1 MQAALASYH
10 LLSVHAFETLSH
22 SDQRLH
28 TLSSRSQIAIMPRK
42 TKDTKAHSE
51 DLLDEPPT
59 SINPYEVLSLEKTAT
74 AAQVKSAYRKAA
86 LRHHPDKAPED
97 EKENAH
103 EKFQEIALAYAILS
117 DERRRKRYDTTGNTS
132 ESLDIED
139 DDFNWTDFF
148 REQTATMVDGA
159 MIEKIKKEY
168 QGSEEERADILA
180 AYTEFEG
187 DMDAIYEQIMCSNVL
202 EDDERFH
209 GIIDAAIEAG
219 DVEGYRTYTKES
231 KASKKK
237 RIANAKSEA
246 NEAMEM
252 AEELGVKDKLF
263 GGGSGGGSKKKKND
277 EEALMSL
284 IQQRNK
290 SRGESFFAD
299 LEAKYG
305 GGGKRKT
312 ADEPPEEAFARNA
325 KAKKRRK

>member
-1 MQAALASYH
+1 
-10 LLSVHAFETLSH
+10 
-22 SDQRLH
+22 
-28 TLSSRSQIAIMPRK
+28 MPRK
-42 TKDTKAHSE
+42 TKNENSDSE
-51 DLLDEPPT
+51 DLLEEPPT
-59 SINPYEVLSLEKTAT
+59 SINPYEILSLEKTAT
-74 AAQVKSAYRKAA
+74 ADQVRSAYRKAA
-86 LRHHPDKAPED
+86 LRHHPDKASED

-103 EKFQEIALAYAILS
+103 KKFQEIALAYAILS

-168 QGSEEERADILA
+168 QGSDEEKADILT

-202 EDDERFH
+202 EDDERFRA
-209 GIIDAAIEAG
+209 IIDAAIESG
-219 DVEGYRTYTKES
+219 EVEGYRAYTKES

-237 RIANAKSEA
+237 RLAKAKSEES
-246 NEAMEM
+246 EAMEM

-263 GGGSGGGSKKKKND
+263 GGGAGGGKKKNKQND
-277 EEALMSL
+277 EEALMAL
-284 IQQRNK
+284 IQQRNQ
-290 SRGESFFAD
+290 SRGETFFGG

-305 GGGKRKT
+305 GGGKRKK

-325 KAKKRRK
+325 KVKKGRK